1 MSDTLALAL
10 LVALGVLLAACI
22 IVLIALSALWLD
34 ARLRATRELRRA
46 RENRDLNGR
55 DAVECWLE
63 TIEWD
68 KLRPTNGSPWHDEQQ
83 EGDPA

>member
-1 MSDTLALAL
+1 VSDTLALAL
-10 LVALGVLLAACI
+10 LVALGILFAVGI
-22 IVLIALSALWLD
+22 VVLIGLCTLWLD
-34 ARLRATRELRRA
+34 ARLRAARELRRA
-46 RENRDLNGR
+46 RANRDLNGR